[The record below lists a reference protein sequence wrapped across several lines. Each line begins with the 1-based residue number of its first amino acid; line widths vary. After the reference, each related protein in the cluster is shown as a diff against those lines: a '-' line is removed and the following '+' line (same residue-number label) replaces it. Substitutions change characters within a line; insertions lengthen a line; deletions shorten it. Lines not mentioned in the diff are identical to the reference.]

1 MNRSGFVEAL
11 PNETRCI
18 EGSLGPAGAARGHL
32 RIYLGYAPGV
42 GTTCALLN
50 EARRRAEHGTDVVVA
65 QVETHG
71 RPYTRALLRGLEV
84 IPPVTVPCR
93 GTTVKEM
100 DLAAVLARR
109 PQVALV
115 DDFADRNVAGVRH
128 AWRWQDAAVLLAA
141 GIEVISTVRI
151 DHLVSVADVVAKI
164 TGAAPSPTVPDPV
177 VRAANEVEMV
187 DLAPEV
193 LRDRMGCGQIYAPPE
208 AAAALRAWFQIGNLS
223 ALRELALLWLAA
235 TLASDPRRQQP
246 GDHDPGS
253 GRARERIVVA
263 LSGGSVGDVLIRR
276 AARIAARCRGDLLAV
291 HATRPGGPAGHVR
304 GVLAAQRQLIESL
317 GGTYHQLADSDI
329 PAALLA
335 FAHAEHAT
343 QLVLG
348 ATRHTWRATLQPM
361 TTITS
366 RVIRQGGGIGV
377 HIVTCTPTVNGVPPG
392 VRIQPVKE
400 NSNDRAARRGLAA
413 RIAARWAQAANG

>member
-1 MNRSGFVEAL
+1 VSTDAGHR
-11 PNETRCI
+11 
-18 EGSLGPAGAARGHL
+18 GSATRGHL

-42 GTTCALLN
+42 GTTCALLT
-50 EARRRAEHGTDVVVA
+50 EGRRRAKHGTDVVVA
-65 QVETHG
+65 HVETHG
-71 RPYTRALLRGLEV
+71 RPHTRALLGGLEV
-84 IPPVTVPCR
+84 IPSATVPYR

-100 DLAAVLARR
+100 DLGAVLARR

-115 DDFADRNVAGVRH
+115 DDFADRNVAGARH
-128 AWRWQDAAVLLAA
+128 AGRWQDAAVLLAA

-151 DHLVSVADVVAKI
+151 DHLDSLTDVMAKI
-164 TGAAPSPTVPDPV
+164 TGAAPPQTVPDPV

-193 LRDRMGCGQIYAPPE
+193 LRDRMACGQIHAPREAE
-208 AAAALRAWFQIGNLS
+208 AALGAWFQTGNLS

-235 TLASDPRRQQP
+235 TLASDRRWRRP

-253 GRARERIVVA
+253 GCAQERVVVA
-263 LSGGSVGDVLIRR
+263 LSGDSDGDMLIRR
-276 AARIAARCRGDLLAV
+276 AARIAARCGGDLLAV
-291 HATRPGGPAGHVR
+291 HATRPGGPAGR
-304 GVLAAQRQLIESL
+304 GRAVLAAQRQLIESL
-317 GGTYHQLADSDI
+317 GGTYHQLADADI

-343 QLVLG
+343 RLVLG
-348 ATRHTWRATLQPM
+348 ATRHTWRAALQPM

-377 HIVTCTPTVNGVPPG
+377 HVVTCTPT
-392 VRIQPVKE
+392 
-400 NSNDRAARRGLAA
+400 
-413 RIAARWAQAANG
+413 ANGGSPRRANPASEGEWQ